1 MQLISKFNKG
11 IRFLSCVVDVYSKHG
26 WGVPIKHKK
35 YITSTNAFWKIESN
49 FEPNKIWVD
58 EGSEFYNRSMKSW
71 LRDNDI
77 EICSTHNAGN
87 TNGKYHS
94 IQIELSKYKK
104 LFSPER
110 KTHPHIHHL
119 FQQFWN

>member
-26 WGVPIKHKK
+26 WGVPLKHKK
-35 YITSTNAFWKIESN
+35 YITSANAFWKIESN

-58 EGSEFYNRSMKSW
+58 EGNEFYNRSMKSW

-77 EICSTHNAGN
+77 EIYSTHNEEIPMEN
-87 TNGKYHS
+87 I
-94 IQIELSKYKK
+94 IQSR
-104 LFSPER
+104 S
-110 KTHPHIHHL
+110 
-119 FQQFWN
+119 N